1 MRRNQ
6 DKIAYSGR
14 FVQVKE
20 SVIDGHKWEKVFLPD
35 SLVVFPIDSENR
47 IVMIEEKRPHETTPS
62 RLKFVTGH
70 LEPNESSLVSANRE
84 MMEEIGFKAHKLTE
98 FYKHESS
105 GTLNSMF
112 HFIAARDLEPKK
124 IPNPDGE
131 ESILKVVHIPIPEIE
146 SMLYEYKLN
155 WTLSSLGFFQILKMY
170 KENNLL
176 SLFDDK

>member
-20 SVIDGHKWEKVFLPD
+20 SIIDGYKWEKVFLPD
-35 SLVVFPIDSENR
+35 SLVVFPIDSQNR

-70 LEPNESSLVSANRE
+70 LEPNENTLLSANRE
-84 MMEEIGFKAHKLTE
+84 MMEEIGFSANKLVE

-105 GTLNSMF
+105 GTLNSNF
-112 HFIAARDLEPKK
+112 HFVAARDLEPKK

-131 ESILKVVHIPIPEIE
+131 DSILNVIHVPILEIE
-146 SMLYEYKLN
+146 SMLHEHRLN
-155 WTLSSLGFFQILKMY
+155 
-170 KENNLL
+170 
-176 SLFDDK
+176 